1 MIKLLSKYIS
11 AYDYVNKTI
20 LVLLDV
26 SSGICITTF
35 VNVIVALLGIASSV
49 LVSLVFLFST
59 GLLFF

>member
-1 MIKLLSKYIS
+1 MIKLISKYIS